1 MASASTGAPVP
12 ANGASLAL
20 GPIALGQISGTV
32 TLPER
37 QLDTASAHFVRLEL
51 VESLECENDS
61 NGAVK

>member
-1 MASASTGAPVP
+1 MP